1 MLDQNHESKPSIRG
15 NILIVDDVAANL
27 RLVRDTLIHQ
37 GYTVRSCTRGAMAL
51 RGAKAAKPDLILLDI
66 KLPDADGYEICKQ
79 LKADEQTADIP
90 VIFLSALNT
99 TVDKVEGLAAGG
111 VDYITKPF
119 HIPELLA
126 RVETHLEDDIL
137 DSNHEKLL
145 EMPQLNPHD
154 LQVMLKE

>member
-1 MLDQNHESKPSIRG
+1 
-15 NILIVDDVAANL
+15 
-27 RLVRDTLIHQ
+27 
-37 GYTVRSCTRGAMAL
+37 MAL